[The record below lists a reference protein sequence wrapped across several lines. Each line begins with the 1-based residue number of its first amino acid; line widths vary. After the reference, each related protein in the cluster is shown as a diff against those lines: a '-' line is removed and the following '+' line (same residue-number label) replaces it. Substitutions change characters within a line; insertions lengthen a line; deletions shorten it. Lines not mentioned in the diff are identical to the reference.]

1 VWQDASIC
9 GIAAGYYSSASLL
22 LIINKWAIMKFPY
35 PGALT
40 TLQYLTSIVAVL
52 ILGQLKLLE
61 HDKVVF
67 HTMWIFLP
75 AAFTNSELLL
85 HANVDTFIMFCSA
98 VPIFVAIGESLYL
111 KQPWPSAKTWCSLAI
126 IFGGGVLYVATD
138 YQFTVMAYS
147 WALTYLVSM

>member
-1 VWQDASIC
+1 VR
-9 GIAAGYYSSASLL
+9 
-22 LIINKWAIMKFPY
+22 
-35 PGALT
+35 
-40 TLQYLTSIVAVL
+40 
-52 ILGQLKLLE
+52 
-61 HDKVVF
+61 
-67 HTMWIFLP
+67 FLP

-85 HANVDTFIMFCSA
+85 HANVDTFIVFRSA

-147 WALTYLVSM
+147 WALAYLVSM